1 MKVFQKPKS
10 AMSTV
15 PSAAPKTLNLWQ
27 RLRRRT
33 PLGWLQLKH
42 KKGQFILAVSGV
54 AFADILMLMQLGFQG
69 ALFQSSVRIHE
80 TLEADIVLT
89 SPQIRNMLSPS
100 EFSRRRLYQAL
111 DVPGVASVN
120 PLYIVLANWKHPTT
134 HKQGQMLLLGADPS
148 RKFITRFDINQNL
161 DQLKIPDTLLFDQK
175 TRGDYKAALTD
186 FAQNKSVLTEIKG
199 QKQQIRGLFSIGSS
213 FGVDG
218 TLVTS
223 TETFLRLH
231 SQRGAS
237 NVSLGLIKITPG
249 SDPHQIARALRQKLL
264 NDVNVYTLEEF
275 IDFEKNF
282 WATNTPIGF
291 IFRLGVAMGF
301 IVGVILVYQVLSTDV
316 NSHIQEYAT
325 FRAMGYSQ
333 RYLLG
338 IVLEEAIILAVLGFI
353 PSLAISSILYHLT
366 RQATSLP
373 IYLTVARAMGIL
385 ITTIFMCLISG
396 LIATCKL
403 QSADPADIF

>member
-1 MKVFQKPKS
+1 MNLSHKS
-10 AMSTV
+10 ESTI
-15 PSAAPKTLNLWQ
+15 SMNSTTAPKPLNLWQ
-27 RLRRRT
+27 RLQRRT

-42 KKGQFILAVSGV
+42 KRGAFILAISGV

-80 TLEADIVLT
+80 TLNADIVLS
-89 SPQIRNMLSPS
+89 SPQIRNMLYTK

-120 PLYIVLANWKHPTT
+120 PLYVVLATWKHPTT
-134 HKQGQMLLLGADPS
+134 HKEGMMLLLGADPS
-148 RKFITRFDINQNL
+148 QKFINRPDINRNL
-161 DQLKIPDTLLFDQK
+161 DELKIPDTLLFDQN
-175 TRGDYKAALTD
+175 TRGDYKAVLAD
-186 FAQNKSVLTEIKG
+186 FAQKKTVTTEIKG
-199 QKQQIRGLFSIGSS
+199 YKQHIRGLFAIGSS

-218 TLVTS
+218 SLVTS
-223 TETFLRLH
+223 AETLLRLYP
-231 SQRGAS
+231 QRGAG
-237 NVSLGLIKITPG
+237 NISLGLIKVTPG
-249 SDPHQIARALRQKLL
+249 SDPDQVAQALRHHLPD
-264 NDVNVYTLEEF
+264 DVNVYTLQEF
-275 IDFEKNF
+275 VDFEKNY

-316 NSHIQEYAT
+316 NSHLQEYAT
-325 FRAMGYSQ
+325 FRAMGYQQ

-353 PSLAISSILYHLT
+353 PGVAISSLLYYLT
-366 RQATSLP
+366 REATRLP
-373 IYLTVARAMGIL
+373 MYLTVARAMGIL
-385 ITTIFMCLISG
+385 ITTIVMCLISG
-396 LIATCKL
+396 AIATRKL

>member
-1 MKVFQKPKS
+1 MKIFQKPKS

-15 PSAAPKTLNLWQ
+15 PSVAPKTLNLWQ

-42 KKGQFILAVSGV
+42 KKGQFIIAVSGV

-89 SPQIRNMLSPS
+89 SPQIRNILYPS

-120 PLYIVLANWKHPTT
+120 PLYIVVASWKHPTT
-134 HKQGQMLLLGADPS
+134 HKQSLMLLLGADPS

-218 TLVTS
+218 SLVTS

-231 SQRGAS
+231 PQRGAG
-237 NVSLGLIKITPG
+237 NVSLGLIKITPS
-249 SDPHQIARALRQKLL
+249 SDPHQIAQALRQKLP

-275 IDFEKNF
+275 IDFENNF
-282 WATNTPIGF
+282 WAMNTPIGF

-316 NSHIQEYAT
+316 NSHLQEYAT

-353 PSLAISSILYHLT
+353 PGVAISSILYHLT

-396 LIATCKL
+396 VIATRKL

>member
-1 MKVFQKPKS
+1 MNVAQKPKFDLP
-10 AMSTV
+10 TV
-15 PSAAPKTLNLWQ
+15 SSVPQTPLNLWQ

-42 KKGQFILAVSGV
+42 KKGQFILAIAGV

-80 TLEADIVLT
+80 TLDADIVLS
-89 SPQIRNMLSPS
+89 SPQIRNLLYPS

-120 PLYIVLANWKHPTT
+120 PLYIVLATWKHPTT
-134 HKQGQMLLLGADPS
+134 HKQGMMLLLGADPS
-148 RKFITRFDINQNL
+148 RKFITRSDINQHL
-161 DQLKIPDTLLFDQK
+161 DQLKLPNTLLFDQK
-175 TRGDYKAALTD
+175 TRGDYKEALTE
-186 FAQNKSVLTEIKG
+186 FAQNNLLTTEIKG
-199 QKQQIRGLFSIGSS
+199 YKQEIRGLFSIGSS

-218 TLVTS
+218 SLVTS
-223 TETFLRLH
+223 TETFLRLYP
-231 SQRGAS
+231 QRGAG
-237 NVSLGLIKITPG
+237 NVSLGLIKVTPG
-249 SDPHQIARALRQKLL
+249 SDPHQIAQTLRQKLP
-264 NDVNVYTLEEF
+264 NDVTVYTLQEF
-275 IDFEKNF
+275 VEFEKTY

-325 FRAMGYSQ
+325 FRAMGYQQ

-338 IVLEEAIILAVLGFI
+338 IVLEEAIILAVIGFI
-353 PSLAISSILYHLT
+353 PGLAISGLLYHLT
-366 RQATSLP
+366 HRATSLP
-373 IYLTVARAMGIL
+373 IYLTVGRALGVLVM
-385 ITTIFMCLISG
+385 TIVMCLISG
-396 LIATCKL
+396 AIATRKL